1 MSTRPHSPATYLA
14 EGVRLYTA
22 ANPVFLPI
30 WRKRLPKWMAHLDRP
45 LIVEL
50 SRDLV
55 LRVRDPKTGQILAE
69 SKPGQLADLA
79 P

>member
-1 MSTRPHSPATYLA
+1 MSMVPHSPATYLA
-14 EGVRLYTA
+14 EGLRLYKG
-22 ANPVFLPI
+22 ANPAFLPI
-30 WRKRLPKWMAHLDRP
+30 WRKRLPKWMARLDRP

-55 LRVRDPKTGQILAE
+55 LRVRDPKTGQVLAE